1 MIKATQSVH
10 GRPFTQLDDEDRT
23 HITEVFFEELV
34 PKLKRLQARIGM
46 LDCSFAGEKYANWLL
61 HFKSTGADFS
71 IVDFEYDEDS
81 RSLSLDL

>member
-1 MIKATQSVH
+1 VRPSAES
-10 GRPFTQLDDEDRT
+10 RPFNPLDDEDIT
-23 HITEVFFEELV
+23 HIREVFFEKVV

-61 HFKSTGADFS
+61 HFKSAGADFS
-71 IVDFEYDEDS
+71 IVDFEYDEDA